1 MSDLS
6 SSRSMSTTSVSAT
19 SRATRRRTR
28 MIAVAAATVTAL
40 IVWLIAKPLLGIS
53 LTIPMAGGTQAMKVG

>member
-1 MSDLS
+1 
-6 SSRSMSTTSVSAT
+6 
-19 SRATRRRTR
+19 